1 VTARAPWL
9 LLVLVACSI
18 RTEGLGTPD
27 AGASFDAGPP
37 DAQALDAREAGATD
51 SARPDAGRQDA
62 EAMDTGPDRSDA
74 GPPDA
79 GPPDAGPPDAGPPDA
94 GPPDAGPPD
103 AGPPDAGPPDA
114 GPPDAGPRPCRDIY
128 GPAPSYFECAERA
141 TECEFYVALGGSTAN
156 CAALCAAYGGACI
169 RGFRESE
176 AAGDPTC
183 AYETGTPRACD
194 VDHDDEIC
202 VCSRPA

>member
-1 VTARAPWL
+1 L
-9 LLVLVACSI
+9 LLLVACSI

-27 AGASFDAGPP
+27 VGASLEAGPP
-37 DAQALDAREAGATD
+37 DAQALEAREAGAAD
-51 SARPDAGRQDA
+51 SARPDAGREDA
-62 EAMDTGPDRSDA
+62 QAIDTGPD
-74 GPPDA
+74 G
-79 GPPDAGPPDAGPPDA
+79 
-94 GPPDAGPPD
+94 PDAGPPD

-114 GPPDAGPRPCRDIY
+114 GPPDAGPRPCRDVY
-128 GPAPSYFECAERA
+128 GAAPSYFECAERD
-141 TECEFYVALGGSTAN
+141 TECEFYVALGGSTTN
-156 CAALCAAYGGACI
+156 CTALCAAYGGACI

-202 VCSRPA
+202 VCSRPP